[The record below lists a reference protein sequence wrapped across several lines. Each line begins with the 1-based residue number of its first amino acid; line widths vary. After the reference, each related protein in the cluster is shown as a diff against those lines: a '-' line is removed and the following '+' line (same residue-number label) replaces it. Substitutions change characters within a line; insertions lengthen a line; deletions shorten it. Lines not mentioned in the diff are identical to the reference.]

1 MKSSQEM
8 IDFLLSVGWT
18 KIEIADAIGVT
29 SVTILHWHRGGGKP
43 RFEIFKKLW
52 KLYQQVKK
60 EFQIEGED

>member
-1 MKSSQEM
+1 MKSAQEM

-29 SVTILHWHRGGGKP
+29 SVTIHHWLRGEGKP
-43 RFEIFKKLW
+43 RYEIFKKLW
-52 KLYQQVKK
+52 KQYQQVKK